1 MLNSVLLEGF
11 VVGTPVQNGTT
22 HTVFHLE
29 DRDGEEVNIFEIRAY
44 GREAQSQAIQLS
56 KGQTC
61 RIVGRA
67 RQTANKAWF
76 VAEVIELKPL

>member
-11 VVGTPVQNGTT
+11 VVDTPVKDGKTS
-22 HTVFHLE
+22 TVFHLE
-29 DRDGEEVNIFEIRAY
+29 APDKEEVNIFEIRAQ
-44 GREAQSQAIQLS
+44 GKTAQSQAAQLS